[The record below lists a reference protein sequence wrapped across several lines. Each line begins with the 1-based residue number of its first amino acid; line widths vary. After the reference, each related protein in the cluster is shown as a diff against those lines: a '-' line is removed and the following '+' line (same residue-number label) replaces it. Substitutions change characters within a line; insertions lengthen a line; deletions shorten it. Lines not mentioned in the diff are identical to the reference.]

1 MEQYGERIAKIEA
14 LKQMPQK
21 EKEANIKK
29 ILSSDFIDLTCDY
42 GMKFVFRN
50 LDLLKMLLE
59 DVLGATIT
67 EIEHLPDE
75 ILGSR
80 YEDKHIIMDI
90 GCIIDGRRAVVEMQ
104 SAKTDDLRKRFM
116 YYGAMLITDQLPRG
130 AEVYDYKDVH
140 VIAFLNT
147 NLIHLEDQKRLYY
160 RYKMIEESTHEL
172 YDTSLIITLC
182 ELPNLLKQAGEEMTP
197 LEQWYYYFR
206 NMKKFS
212 NLAGGPV
219 VLDNRFNALIE
230 ACRTKRLD
238 DETEAWFNYI
248 AAMLTEREKQ
258 NLVAPYFE
266 EGLLKGRKEGRE
278 EGRTEGREEGRTEG
292 RLEIARTMLADGV
305 CAATVSKYTGLS
317 EDEIAAL
324 K

>member
-278 EGRTEGREEGRTEG
+278 EGSAKRS
-292 RLEIARTMLADGV
+292 LEIARTMLAKGFDV
-305 CAATVSKYTGLS
+305 ATISECTGLS
-317 EDEIAAL
+317 EEEIAAL